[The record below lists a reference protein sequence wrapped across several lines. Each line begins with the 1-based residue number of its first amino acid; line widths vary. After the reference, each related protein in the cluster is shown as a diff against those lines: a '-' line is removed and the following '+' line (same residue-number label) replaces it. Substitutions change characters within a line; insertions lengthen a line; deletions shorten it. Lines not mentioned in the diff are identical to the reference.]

1 MISKITQQWINAHP
15 ESENPLDRER
25 WYNATLESFRL
36 KENIDFE
43 ALKEYIKQHKKWNEE
58 FIIEFLE
65 SKERDYFLLKEFYDY
80 CLKNQ

>member
-36 KENIDFE
+36 KENIDFKV
-43 ALKEYIKQHKKWNEE
+43 LKEYIK
-58 FIIEFLE
+58 
-65 SKERDYFLLKEFYDY
+65 
-80 CLKNQ
+80 